1 MSENAH
7 SRSRLIA
14 KLAGTIV
21 LAGALFAGVLFPWIG
36 GSGLVARNSASLL
49 DALPSA
55 LTDRVPAGNTKVL
68 AADGSVITEFYSN
81 DRTPVTSDQIADVMK
96 QAQVDIED
104 SRFYEHNGLDV
115 QGTLRALVTNV
126 AAGSVREGGSTL
138 TQQLVKQTLLQTA
151 QTPEERQAATE
162 ESVGRK
168 LREARYALAL
178 EEKYSKDEIL
188 TRYLNIV
195 YFGEGAYGI
204 QSAAQRYFSVN
215 AADLTLPQAAM
226 LAGLVQSPSGD
237 DPIANPDNATKR
249 RDEVLRRM
257 HSLGHIDDQQYNDAI
272 ATPVQVAP
280 GQSPP
285 NGCID
290 APIGGFFCAYV
301 HDYLNF
307 TLGLSDQE
315 IENGGY
321 TIRTTLRPDLQTS
334 ADQAVLQQAPM
345 GDPLAAM
352 FTAVEPGTGHV
363 LAMADNR
370 RYGCSDPDCESV
382 VLNTVAGAGSG
393 STYKVFTAAAALE
406 AGFGSNYTIHAPQ
419 PYTSKVYKK
428 NGGTRGAPYVV
439 SNDNANYAATY
450 NMTTGLTASANTY
463 FVALEDA
470 LGSVEKPVQ
479 TAKAMGLHFD
489 HPQQLADC
497 NNKCDDWGQYVIDNE
512 LGSFTLGPTPTSPLD
527 LASAYSTVA
536 ASGTQCDPTPITD
549 VLDGNGKPATKDD
562 GSPLYAG
569 DSCHPNAIPAGV
581 ADTLANMMLN
591 VVQDGTGRSAA
602 VPGHDIAGKTGT
614 IQGDNSAT
622 FVGITP
628 QYAVSVM
635 YYNPKA
641 QQNVGGH
648 GGGLPARIFSAAM
661 TPILAG
667 QPNTPFPPADPA
679 VAAGTHGGGYS
690 PPVANPPSTNRTPTP
705 SRPTTTTGGQ
715 DNGGQTGGQTDNG
728 GQNNP
733 GQNNGGQDNGG
744 QGGGNG

>member
-1 MSENAH
+1 MWPEGP
-7 SRSRLIA
+7 SRFAALVRLA
-14 KLAGTIV
+14 VAVVVAGGLLAGM
-21 LAGALFAGVLFPWIG
+21 LLPWLG
-36 GSGLVARNSASLL
+36 GTGMLVRQ
-49 DALPSA
+49 
-55 LTDRVPAGNTKVL
+55 VKPAGLPPAWSDSLPGNTRVL
-68 AADGSVITEFYSN
+68 AADGSLLTEFYTN
-81 DRTPVTSDQIADVMK
+81 DRVPVPGDRISDVMK

-104 SRFYEHNGLDV
+104 SRFYEHRGLDV
-115 QGTLRALVTNV
+115 RGTLRALVTNV

-188 TRYLNIV
+188 TRSLNIV

-363 LAMADNR
+363 LATADNR

-439 SNDNANYAATY
+439 KNDNAGYAATY
-450 NMTTGLTASANTY
+450 NMTSGLTASANTY

-470 LGSVEKPVQ
+470 LGSTEGPV
-479 TAKAMGLHFD
+479 TMAKAMGMHFT
-489 HPQQLADC
+489 HPNQLADC
-497 NNKCDDWGQYVIDNE
+497 QHKCDDFGQYVIDNK
-512 LGSFTLGPTPTSPLD
+512 LGSFTLGPIATSPLD
-527 LASAYSTVA
+527 LANAYATLA
-536 ASGTQCDPTPITD
+536 ARGTRCEATPVTA
-549 VLDGNGKPATKDD
+549 VLDQ
-562 GSPLYAG
+562 
-569 DSCHPNAIPAGV
+569 H
-581 ADTLANMMLN
+581 
-591 VVQDGTGRSAA
+591 
-602 VPGHDIAGKTGT
+602 
-614 IQGDNSAT
+614 
-622 FVGITP
+622 
-628 QYAVSVM
+628 
-635 YYNPKA
+635 
-641 QQNVGGH
+641 
-648 GGGLPARIFSAAM
+648 
-661 TPILAG
+661 G
-667 QPNTPFPPADPA
+667 QPLED
-679 VAAGTHGGGYS
+679 
-690 PPVANPPSTNRTPTP
+690 STGKVLD
-705 SRPTTTTGGQ
+705 TG
-715 DNGGQTGGQTDNG
+715 DR
-728 GQNNP
+728 
-733 GQNNGGQDNGG
+733 
-744 QGGGNG
+744 